1 MRMVY
6 LSVFLTSKYG
16 MLSKC
21 MYTYTSL
28 PFQLLFTNGV
38 VAGGFSAVSSCGGM
52 MPTHFIISSHSSF
65 TSFVWILL
73 SLRISFGCSATFAFQ
88 QQRWNSKI
96 LLDQTNAFIF
106 RPNVKNKT
114 TLVFSNERIKRNNN
128 ICFFPPSLFRYATT
142 TSVAIACVAILPLLF
157 PMWRLLGFGRDP
169 IFQNSIPCQS
179 G

>member
-1 MRMVY
+1 MVY

-65 TSFVWILL
+65 TSFVLILL

-96 LLDQTNAFIF
+96 LLDCGMAKQIAFNISFDLMWKTKQLLCFQTNASREIIIF
-106 RPNVKNKT
+106 A
-114 TLVFSNERIKRNNN
+114 
-128 ICFFPPSLFRYATT
+128 FFHPLYFDMPP
-142 TSVAIACVAILPLLF
+142 LPALL
-157 PMWRLLGFGRDP
+157 
-169 IFQNSIPCQS
+169 
-179 G
+179 